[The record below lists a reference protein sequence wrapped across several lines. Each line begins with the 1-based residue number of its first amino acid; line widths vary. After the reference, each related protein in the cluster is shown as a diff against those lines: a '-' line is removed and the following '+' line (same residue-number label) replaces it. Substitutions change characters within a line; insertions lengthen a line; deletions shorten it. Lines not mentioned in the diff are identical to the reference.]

1 MSHDAYIRRETM
13 IAIVINSLLSLVF
26 FLIVFGRP
34 DSVVMWGMGQWVF
47 DFLPQSFMV
56 ALMSTLVPGALTAK
70 KLRDGVLTPLDTPSR
85 LPRSLP
91 VRALMLAIIAALGG
105 AAIVAAAMWAS
116 GLTSLGWTT
125 ALVLKVA
132 YGATLGA
139 IIAPI
144 GLRSALAG

>member
-1 MSHDAYIRRETM
+1 MTHDAYIRRETM
-13 IAIVINSLLSLVF
+13 IAIVINGVLSLVF
-26 FLIVFGRP
+26 FLIVFGQT
-34 DSVVMWGMGQWVF
+34 DSVEVWGMGQWVF
-47 DFLPQSFMV
+47 DFLPQSYMV

-70 KLRDGVLTPLDTPSR
+70 KLRDGVLTPSDTPSR

-91 VRALMLAIIAALGG
+91 VRALMLALIAAIAGT
-105 AAIVAAAMWAS
+105 AIVAVILWATGMS
-116 GLTSLGWTT
+116 ALNWTV

-144 GLRSALAG
+144 GLRSALAK